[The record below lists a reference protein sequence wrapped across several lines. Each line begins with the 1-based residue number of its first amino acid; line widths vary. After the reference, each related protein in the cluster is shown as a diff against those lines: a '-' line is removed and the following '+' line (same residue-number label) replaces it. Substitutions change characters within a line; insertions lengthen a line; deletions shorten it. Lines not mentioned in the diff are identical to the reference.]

1 MNAWRSKLSAI
12 ARRRSGLSKGGLSRL
27 TIRLRLRPTGPISQI
42 ACGIWLFTS
51 LSSGTVRLY
60 GKTMS
65 NLPETNANTAVDKF
79 LMIVYS
85 MPSR

>member
-12 ARRRSGLSKGGLSRL
+12 ACRRSGLSKGGLSRL
-27 TIRLRLRPTGPISQI
+27 TIRPRLRPTGPISHS
-42 ACGIWLFTS
+42 ACGIWFFMT

-60 GKTMS
+60 GKVMS
-65 NLPETNANTAVDKF
+65 NFPETAANTAVDRF

-85 MPSR
+85 TPSR